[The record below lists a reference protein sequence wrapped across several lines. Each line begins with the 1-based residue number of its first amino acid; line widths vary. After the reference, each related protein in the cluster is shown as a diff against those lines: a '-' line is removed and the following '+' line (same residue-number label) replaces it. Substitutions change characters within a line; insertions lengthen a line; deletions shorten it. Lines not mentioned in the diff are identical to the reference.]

1 MMKKKYGDVFLNL
14 IDYVAVVEI
23 RRPPHNFFDSELIH
37 DIAEAFTEMDEN
49 KECRAIVLAAQG
61 DAFCAGG
68 NFNVQNASSAS
79 VLAQKDGRNPLYTE
93 AIRLYSCKKPIVG
106 AINGPAVGGGLGL
119 ALVPDF
125 RVACPEARFSAN
137 FVKLGFHPGFGLT
150 HTLPQLIGQQKANL
164 MFLTGRRIKG
174 EQALEWGLADVLTS
188 QDLVREEAINL
199 AREIA
204 GNAPLAILS
213 VRATL
218 RQRLNEKIIPQIEH
232 ESKEQ
237 TWQRE
242 TNDFKEGIRAVTERR
257 PGNFQGN

>member
-1 MMKKKYGDVFLNL
+1 M
-14 IDYVAVVEI
+14 
-23 RRPPHNFFDSELIH
+23 
-37 DIAEAFTEMDEN
+37 
-49 KECRAIVLAAQG
+49 
-61 DAFCAGG
+61 
-68 NFNVQNASSAS
+68 
-79 VLAQKDGRNPLYTE
+79 
-93 AIRLYSCKKPIVG
+93 
-106 AINGPAVGGGLGL
+106 GL

>member
-1 MMKKKYGDVFLNL
+1 MKKQYGDVFLNL
-14 IDYVAVVEI
+14 SDYVAVVEI

-37 DIAEAFTEMDEN
+37 EIAEAFTEMDDN
-49 KECRAIVLAAQG
+49 QDCRAIVLAAQG

-68 NFNVQNASSAS
+68 NFPAQNPSSAS
-79 VLAQKDGRNPLYTE
+79 VLTQKDDKNPLYIE
-93 AIRLYSCKKPIVG
+93 AVRLYSCKKPVVG
-106 AINGPAVGGGLGL
+106 AIDGPAVGGGLGL

-125 RVACPEARFSAN
+125 RVTCPEARFSAN

-174 EQALEWGLADVLTS
+174 EQAVEWGLADVLTS

-204 GNAPLAILS
+204 ENAPLAVLS
-213 VRATL
+213 VRATI
-218 RQRLNEKIIPQIEH
+218 RQGFAERIKAQTDH

-242 TNDFKEGIRAVTERR
+242 TDDFKEGIRAVAERR
-257 PGNFQGN
+257 PGNFQGR